1 MGEWYFY
8 RANHV
13 SESSIRVWNSFAPK
27 KPTKSRPWQD
37 LKFFFHPFFRRVYK
51 NIPQP
56 PPCGALFWVDYLY
69 LPLEPTGGNGVPVLL
84 TSRDFSLGLQSLA
97 ELGDSVRKP
106 LPEIC
111 KKNVF
116 VKVHQITQSLYIY
129 IYIYLFI
136 HLFMYLFTYLF
147 IYLYLYLNTVQM
159 YKYIY
164 ISFPMFAVKM
174 TENFWRRHSKSILSK
189 EHVNFDVHS
198 INSTWSVGW
207 PLNSWRKKKFAKKT
221 KTKHLAPENGCRAPK
236 RKLYYS
242 IPTIHFQV
250 QTCC

>member
-111 KKNVF
+111 KKKTYLSKYIKLHN
-116 VKVHQITQSLYIY
+116 HCTYIY

-136 HLFMYLFTYLF
+136 HLFIYLFMYLFTYLF
-147 IYLYLYLNTVQM
+147 IYLYLYINTVQM

-164 ISFPMFAVKM
+164 ISFPMFAVK
-174 TENFWRRHSKSILSK
+174 N
-189 EHVNFDVHS
+189 D
-198 INSTWSVGW
+198 
-207 PLNSWRKKKFAKKT
+207 
-221 KTKHLAPENGCRAPK
+221 
-236 RKLYYS
+236 RKLLK
-242 IPTIHFQV
+242 T
-250 QTCC
+250 T